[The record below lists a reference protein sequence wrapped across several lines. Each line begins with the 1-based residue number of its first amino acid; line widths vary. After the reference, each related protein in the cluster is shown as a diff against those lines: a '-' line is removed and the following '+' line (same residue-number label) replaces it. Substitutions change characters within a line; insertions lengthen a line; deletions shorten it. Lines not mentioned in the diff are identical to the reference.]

1 MKNHFEI
8 KRRWGYFCKLWP
20 GKTSEFHVRYRF
32 KVIPW
37 RATGESPFEYVDVY
51 KYIQEIRRNVWKL
64 RMERWMMKVLTLL
77 GLKFSSKKMSPAKST
92 YQVCCIPYSNKFA
105 SIWRENVSH
114 IMRVSAAIP
123 RGRPPGTQG
132 HLSQLPWQI
141 HAKAPWVG
149 QNIGTNTPTPGA
161 TWASR
166 EQLKEDVPRLIS
178 VYKHSSSAITETEK
192 GRLLE

>member
-8 KRRWGYFCKLWP
+8 KIRRGCFFCKLWP
-20 GKTSEFHVRYRF
+20 GKTSGFHVRYRF

-51 KYIQEIRRNVWKL
+51 KYTQEIRGNVWKL
-64 RMERWMMKVLTLL
+64 RMERWMMKVLTRH

-114 IMRVSAAIP
+114 INGGVKETKTVIWRLHCSSYNFRDILVWWS
-123 RGRPPGTQG
+123 
-132 HLSQLPWQI
+132 S
-141 HAKAPWVG
+141 
-149 QNIGTNTPTPGA
+149 
-161 TWASR
+161 
-166 EQLKEDVPRLIS
+166 EQYNYI
-178 VYKHSSSAITETEK
+178 
-192 GRLLE
+192 

>member
-8 KRRWGYFCKLWP
+8 KRRWGCFCKLWP

-51 KYIQEIRRNVWKL
+51 KYTQEIRRNVLKL

-114 IMRVSAAIP
+114 INADVKETKCLSLFWKSAECKTKLWCLLDWGTKRLENSLIVRGPFPARTTCRAIV
-123 RGRPPGTQG
+123 
-132 HLSQLPWQI
+132 
-141 HAKAPWVG
+141 AKF
-149 QNIGTNTPTPGA
+149 
-161 TWASR
+161 
-166 EQLKEDVPRLIS
+166 
-178 VYKHSSSAITETEK
+178 
-192 GRLLE
+192 